1 VSTYRFDVLA
11 ASELAPH
18 RHAWRVWGDRPGVSP
33 FASPAFFD
41 AWCRAFGDERPA
53 SVVIGQ
59 RGRELALVLPLW
71 HLAGVPRRWESLGA
85 FRADYPEPVIAED
98 AAELGRTFWQ
108 WAEREAPCQFI
119 RLARVPRDSLLGRT
133 VPDATFERRG
143 RTLRA
148 ARNLVRARAL
158 RYLYSDT
165 LREHPYADRAAIRQ
179 HAAKHP
185 AANSR
190 QRIRM
195 LAKMAGGEVSY
206 TRLYG
211 RDVADALPAF
221 FAMHVTTFAGTG
233 RASQFESARDRVF
246 FEHLVGHPEHARA
259 LHMDVLTAAGKP
271 AAMHLGFEQGG
282 VLYYYKPT
290 FELTLAKASPGK
302 ILLSHMFV
310 RAEADGLDRVD
321 LLKGTEAYKAE
332 WASETRTTITSRL
345 VWPSVGE
352 AVRAAVR
359 RWRA

>member
-1 VSTYRFDVLA
+1 MTYRFEVLDAAELA
-11 ASELAPH
+11 AH
-18 RHAWRVWGDRPGVSP
+18 RSAWRAWCERPGISP
-33 FASPAFFD
+33 FASPAFFE

-53 SVVIGQ
+53 RIVAGW

-71 HLAGVPRRWESLGA
+71 HLPAAPRRWESLGA
-85 FRADYPEPVIAED
+85 FRADYTEPVIAD
-98 AAELGRTFWQ
+98 DDVALGRAFWT
-108 WAEREAPCQFI
+108 WAECEAPCEFV

-133 VPDATFERRG
+133 LPHDTFESRG
-143 RTLRA
+143 RSLRA
-148 ARNLVRARAL
+148 ATNLVRARAL

-165 LREHPYADRAAIRQ
+165 LHEHPYADRAAIRA

-195 LAKMAGGEVSY
+195 LAKMAGGDVAY
-206 TRLYG
+206 TRLHG
-211 RDVADALPAF
+211 REVADTLPAF
-221 FAMHVTTFAGTG
+221 FAMHVATFAGTG
-233 RASQFESARDRVF
+233 RSSQFESARDRTF
-246 FEHLVGHPEHARA
+246 FAQLVAHPDHARV
-259 LHMDVLTAAGKP
+259 LHLDVLTAGGKP

-290 FELTLAKASPGK
+290 FELALAKASPGR

-321 LLKGTEAYKAE
+321 LLKGTEAYKTE
-332 WASETRTTITSRL
+332 WASDTRPTISSRL
-345 VWPSVGE
+345 VRPSLRE
-352 AVRAAVR
+352 AVRAVMR